1 LKVVKEA
8 KLGYNNFLESIACK
22 EEQVSQLYKYDL
34 VIIGGGPGGYVA
46 AIRAAQLGGK
56 VALVEKER
64 VGGTCLNRGCI
75 PTKALMRSVEVLK
88 LVEEA
93 PAYGVIVEEPAFDF
107 ARLMA
112 RKDEIVARLVG
123 GVERL
128 LKAHRV
134 EVLTGTATISRPGL
148 VLVRPASRDQPPTS
162 NLQPLTS
169 KNIIIATGSVSAR
182 PPIAGLNAPGV
193 LTSDDVLELE
203 EVPDSLAIIG
213 GGVIGLE
220 FASLFHA
227 LGTRVTV
234 LEMLPTLLP
243 TVDGELARR
252 YKSHLQQQGVEVHL
266 RARVEEIHPKGDGL
280 AVRVADS
287 GEEILAEKVLVATG
301 RVPYTEGLELE
312 TLGVKQERGAI
323 VVDERM
329 ASNVPG
335 IYAIGDVTGGIMLAH
350 LASRQG
356 EVAVENIL
364 GHPVAMDYRAV
375 PNCVFT
381 LPEIAG
387 VGLTEEEAKA
397 EGLDYKVARFP
408 FSASG
413 RALTIGEPTGLV
425 KLICE
430 RESDKVLGMHIMG
443 SQASD
448 LIAEGTLAIQM
459 GATARDIAETI
470 HAHPTL
476 PEAIM
481 ESAKA
486 AAFGEAIHYRKL

>member
-1 LKVVKEA
+1 MT
-8 KLGYNNFLESIACK
+8 
-22 EEQVSQLYKYDL
+22 QPYDI

-46 AIRAAQLGGK
+46 AIRAAQLGAK
-56 VALVEKER
+56 VALVEMDR

-75 PTKALMRSVEVLK
+75 PTKALVRSVEVLQ
-88 LVEEA
+88 LVDQA
-93 PAYGVIVEEPAFDF
+93 PAFGVIVEEPAFDF
-107 ARLMA
+107 ARIMA
-112 RKDEIVARLVG
+112 RKNEIVARLVG
-123 GVERL
+123 GVEEL
-128 LKAHRV
+128 LKTYKV
-134 EVLTGTATISRPGL
+134 EVVSGTATIPKPGM
-148 VLVRPASRDQPPTS
+148 VLVKPASDAPSPTS

-169 KNIIIATGSVSAR
+169 KTIVIATGSVPAR
-182 PPIAGLNAPGV
+182 PPIAGLDAPGV
-193 LTSDDVLELE
+193 LTSDDILELE
-203 EVPDSLAIIG
+203 EVPDSLAVIG

-220 FASLFHA
+220 FASIFHA

-252 YKSHLQQQGVEVHL
+252 YKSHLQQEGVEVHL
-266 RARVEEIHPKGDGL
+266 RARVEEIRPKGDRL
-280 AVRVADS
+280 AIRVADS
-287 GEEILAEKVLVATG
+287 GQEVEAEKVLVATG
-301 RVPYTEGLELE
+301 RVPYTEGLGLDE
-312 TLGVKQERGAI
+312 LGVKRERGAI
-323 VVDERM
+323 VVNESM
-329 ASNVPG
+329 ATNVPG
-335 IYAIGDVTGGIMLAH
+335 IYAIGDVTGGVMLAH
-350 LASRQG
+350 VASRQG

-387 VGLTEEEAKA
+387 LGLTEEQAKA
-397 EGLDYKVARFP
+397 EGLDYEVARFP

-413 RALTIGEPTGLV
+413 RALTIGETTGLV

-430 RESDKVLGMHIMG
+430 RESGKVLGMHIMG
-443 SQASD
+443 PQASD

-459 GATARDIAETI
+459 GATARDIAQTI

-481 ESAKA
+481 EAAKA
-486 AAFGEAIHYRKL
+486 AAFGQAIHYRKR

>member
-1 LKVVKEA
+1 MT
-8 KLGYNNFLESIACK
+8 
-22 EEQVSQLYKYDL
+22 QPHQYDI

-46 AIRAAQLGGK
+46 AIRAAQLGAK
-56 VALVEKER
+56 VVLVEKGR

-75 PTKALMRSVEVLK
+75 PTKALVRSVEALQ
-88 LVEEA
+88 LVENA
-93 PAYGVIVEEPAFDF
+93 PAFGVIVEEPAFDF
-107 ARLMA
+107 ARIMA

-123 GVERL
+123 GVEGL

-134 EVLTGTATISRPGL
+134 EVVSGTATIPKAGL
-148 VLVRPASRDQPPTS
+148 VLVRVANGDHR
-162 NLQPLTS
+162 LAA
-169 KNIIIATGSVSAR
+169 KNIIIATGSVPAR
-182 PPIAGLNAPGV
+182 PPIAGLDAPGV
-193 LTSDDVLELE
+193 LTSADVLELKE
-203 EVPDSLAIIG
+203 APDSLAVIG

-220 FASLFHA
+220 FASIFHA
-227 LGTRVTV
+227 LGTRVIV

-252 YKSHLQQQGVEVHL
+252 YKSYLQREGVEVRL
-266 RARVEEIHPKGDGL
+266 RARVEEIRPKADGL

-287 GEEILAEKVLVATG
+287 GEEVEAEKVLVATG
-301 RVPYTEGLELE
+301 RVPCTEGLGLDE
-312 TLGVKQERGAI
+312 LGVKRERGAI
-323 VVDERM
+323 VVDEHL
-329 ASNVPG
+329 ATNVPG
-335 IYAIGDVTGGIMLAH
+335 VYAIGDVTGGVMLAH

-387 VGLTEEEAKA
+387 VGLTEQAAKA
-397 EGLDYKVARFP
+397 EGLDYEVARFP
-408 FSASG
+408 FAASG
-413 RALTIGEPTGLV
+413 RALTIGETTGLV

-430 RESDKVLGMHIMG
+430 SESGKVLGVHIMG
-443 SQASD
+443 PHASD
-448 LIAEGTLAIQM
+448 LIAEGALAIQM

-481 ESAKA
+481 EAAKA
-486 AAFGEAIHYRKL
+486 AAFGQAIHYRKR

>member
-1 LKVVKEA
+1 
-8 KLGYNNFLESIACK
+8 
-22 EEQVSQLYKYDL
+22 
-34 VIIGGGPGGYVA
+34 
-46 AIRAAQLGGK
+46 
-56 VALVEKER
+56 
-64 VGGTCLNRGCI
+64 
-75 PTKALMRSVEVLK
+75 MRSVEVLK

-93 PAYGVIVEEPAFDF
+93 PAFGVIVEEPAFDF
-107 ARLMA
+107 TRLMA

-123 GVERL
+123 GVEAL

-134 EVLTGTATISRPGL
+134 EVISGTATIAEPGL
-148 VLVRPASRDQPPTS
+148 VLVKPASRNQSPTS
-162 NLQPLTS
+162 NPSATLRAGLQPLTS

-203 EVPDSLAIIG
+203 EVPDSLAVIG

-220 FASLFHA
+220 FAGIFHA

-252 YKSHLQQQGVEVHL
+252 YKSYLQQQGVEVHL

-287 GEEILAEKVLVATG
+287 GEEVEAEKVLVATG
-301 RVPYTEGLELE
+301 RVPYTEGLELQ

-323 VVDERM
+323 VVDGRM
-329 ASNVPG
+329 ATNVPG
-335 IYAIGDVTGGIMLAH
+335 IFAIGDVTGGIMLAH

-364 GHPVAMDYRAV
+364 GHPVAMDDRAV

-397 EGLDYKVARFP
+397 ERLDYKVARFP

-413 RALTIGEPTGLV
+413 RALTIGETAGLV
-425 KLICE
+425 KLVCE
-430 RESDKVLGMHIMG
+430 RESGKVLGMHIMG
-443 SQASD
+443 PQASD

-459 GATARDIAETI
+459 GAMARDIAETI

-481 ESAKA
+481 EAAKA
-486 AAFGEAIHYRKL
+486 AAFGEAIHYRKM

>member
-1 LKVVKEA
+1 VT
-8 KLGYNNFLESIACK
+8 
-22 EEQVSQLYKYDL
+22 QLHEYDI

-46 AIRAAQLGGK
+46 AIRAAQLGAK
-56 VALVEKER
+56 VALVEKDR
-64 VGGTCLNRGCI
+64 VGGICLNRGCI
-75 PTKALMRSVEVLK
+75 PTKALVRSVEVLQ
-88 LVEEA
+88 LVDES
-93 PAYGVIVEEPAFDF
+93 PNFGVIVEEPAFDF
-107 ARLMA
+107 ARIMV
-112 RKDEIVARLVG
+112 RKNEIVARLVG
-123 GVERL
+123 GVEGL
-128 LKAHRV
+128 LKAHKV
-134 EVLTGTATISRPGL
+134 EVVSGMATIPRPGL
-148 VLVRPASRDQPPTS
+148 VLVKPASGAPSPTSNPQPPTS
-162 NLQPLTS
+162 NFQPLAS
-169 KNIIIATGSVSAR
+169 KNIIIATGSVPAR
-182 PPIAGLNAPGV
+182 PPLAGLDAPGV
-193 LTSDDVLELE
+193 LSSADVLELE
-203 EVPDSLAIIG
+203 EAPDSLAVIG

-220 FASLFHA
+220 FAAIFHA
-227 LGTRVTV
+227 LGTRVIV

-252 YKSHLQQQGVEVHL
+252 YKSYLQQGGVEVHL
-266 RARVEEIHPKGDGL
+266 RARVEEIRLKGGGL

-287 GEEILAEKVLVATG
+287 VGEFEAEKVLVATG
-301 RVPYTEGLELE
+301 RMPYTEGLGLDE
-312 TLGVKQERGAI
+312 LGVKRERGAI
-323 VVDERM
+323 VVDEHT
-329 ASNVPG
+329 ATNVPG
-335 IYAIGDVTGGIMLAH
+335 VYAIGDVTGGIMLAH

-408 FSASG
+408 FAASG
-413 RALTIGEPTGLV
+413 RAFTIGETTGLV

-430 RESDKVLGMHIMG
+430 RESGKVLGMHIMG

-448 LIAEGTLAIQM
+448 LIAEGALAIQM
-459 GATARDIAETI
+459 GAKARDIAETI

-481 ESAKA
+481 EAAKA
-486 AAFGEAIHYRKL
+486 ATFGQAIHYHKR

>member
-1 LKVVKEA
+1 VTQE
-8 KLGYNNFLESIACK
+8 
-22 EEQVSQLYKYDL
+22 YDL

-46 AIRAAQLGGK
+46 AIRAAQLGAK
-56 VALVEKER
+56 VALVEKDR
-64 VGGTCLNRGCI
+64 VGGTCLNHGCI
-75 PTKALMRSVEVLK
+75 PTKALMRSVEALR

-93 PAYGVIVEEPAFDF
+93 PAFGVIVEEPAFDF
-107 ARLMA
+107 ARIMA

-123 GVERL
+123 GVEGL
-128 LKAHRV
+128 LEAHKV
-134 EVLTGTATISRPGL
+134 EIVLGTATIPKPGL
-148 VLVRPASRDQPPTS
+148 VLIRAANGDHRLAT
-162 NLQPLTS
+162 
-169 KNIIIATGSVSAR
+169 KNIIIATGSVPAR
-182 PPIAGLNAPGV
+182 PPIAGLDAPGV
-193 LTSDDVLELE
+193 LTSAEILELK
-203 EVPDSLAIIG
+203 EVPDSLAVIG

-220 FASLFHA
+220 FAGIFHA
-227 LGTRVTV
+227 LGTKVTV

-252 YKSHLQQQGVEVHL
+252 YKSYLQRGGVEVHL
-266 RARVEEIHPKGDGL
+266 RARVEEIRPKEDGL
-280 AVRVADS
+280 AVKVADS
-287 GEEILAEKVLVATG
+287 EEEVGAEKVLVATG
-301 RVPYTEGLELE
+301 RVPYTEGLGLEEL
-312 TLGVKQERGAI
+312 GIKRAGGAI
-323 VVDERM
+323 AVDEHM
-329 ASNVPG
+329 ATNVSG
-335 IYAIGDVTGGIMLAH
+335 VYAIGDVTGGTMLAH
-350 LASRQG
+350 VASRQG
-356 EVAVENIL
+356 EVAAENIL

-413 RALTIGEPTGLV
+413 RALTIGETAGLV

-430 RESDKVLGMHIMG
+430 RGSGKVLGMHIMG
-443 SQASD
+443 PHASD

-481 ESAKA
+481 EAAKA
-486 AAFGEAIHYRKL
+486 AAFGEAIHYRKRGKEGQKCLISRS

>member
-1 LKVVKEA
+1 M
-8 KLGYNNFLESIACK
+8 
-22 EEQVSQLYKYDL
+22 SQLYKYDL

-93 PAYGVIVEEPAFDF
+93 PACGVIVEEPAFDF

-112 RKDEIVARLVG
+112 RKGEIVARLVG
-123 GVERL
+123 GVEAL
-128 LKAHRV
+128 LKTHRV
-134 EVLTGTATISRPGL
+134 EVISGTATIPKPGL
-148 VLVRPASRDQPPTS
+148 VLVKPATGDTSPAS

-220 FASLFHA
+220 FAGIFHA

-252 YKSHLQQQGVEVHL
+252 YKSYLQQQGVEVHL
-266 RARVEEIHPKGDGL
+266 RARVEEIQPKGDGL
-280 AVRVADS
+280 AVRVAGS

-329 ASNVPG
+329 ATNVPG

-381 LPEIAG
+381 CRRLPAWG
-387 VGLTEEEAKA
+387 
-397 EGLDYKVARFP
+397 
-408 FSASG
+408 
-413 RALTIGEPTGLV
+413 
-425 KLICE
+425 
-430 RESDKVLGMHIMG
+430 
-443 SQASD
+443 
-448 LIAEGTLAIQM
+448 
-459 GATARDIAETI
+459 
-470 HAHPTL
+470 
-476 PEAIM
+476 
-481 ESAKA
+481 
-486 AAFGEAIHYRKL
+486 

>member
-1 LKVVKEA
+1 VTQPHEH
-8 KLGYNNFLESIACK
+8 
-22 EEQVSQLYKYDL
+22 DL

-46 AIRAAQLGGK
+46 AIRAAQLGAK
-56 VALVEKER
+56 VALVEKDR

-75 PTKALMRSVEVLK
+75 PTKALVRSVEVLQ
-88 LVEEA
+88 LVDQA
-93 PAYGVIVEEPAFDF
+93 PAFGVIVEEPAFDF
-107 ARLMA
+107 ARIMA
-112 RKDEIVARLVG
+112 RKDEVVARLVG
-123 GVERL
+123 GVEGL
-128 LKAHRV
+128 LEAHKV
-134 EVLTGTATISRPGL
+134 EVVPGTATIPQPGL
-148 VLVRPASRDQPPTS
+148 VLVKTANGDRRLATE
-162 NLQPLTS
+162 NVV
-169 KNIIIATGSVSAR
+169 IATGSVPAS
-182 PPIAGLNAPGV
+182 PPIAGLDAPGV
-193 LTSDDVLELE
+193 LTSAEVLELE
-203 EVPDSLAIIG
+203 EVPDSLAVIG

-220 FASLFHA
+220 FAAIFHA

-234 LEMLPTLLP
+234 LEMLSTLLP

-252 YKSHLQQQGVEVHL
+252 YRSYLQQEGVEVHL
-266 RARVEEIHPKGDGL
+266 RARVEDIRPKGDGL

-287 GEEILAEKVLVATG
+287 GEEVEAEKVLLATG
-301 RVPYTEGLELE
+301 RVPYTEGLGLE
-312 TLGVKQERGAI
+312 ELGVQRERGAI
-323 VVDERM
+323 VVDERL
-329 ASNVPG
+329 ATNVPG

-364 GHPVAMDYRAV
+364 GHPVAMHYRAV

-387 VGLTEEEAKA
+387 VGLTEGEAKS
-397 EGLDYKVARFP
+397 EGFDYEIARFP

-413 RALTIGEPTGLV
+413 RALTIGETTGLV

-430 RESDKVLGMHIMG
+430 RESGKVLGMHIMG
-443 SQASD
+443 PQASD

-481 ESAKA
+481 EAAKA
-486 AAFGEAIHYRKL
+486 AAFGEAIHYRKR

>member
-1 LKVVKEA
+1 M
-8 KLGYNNFLESIACK
+8 I
-22 EEQVSQLYKYDL
+22 QPQRYDV

-46 AIRAAQLGGK
+46 AIRAAQLGAK

-75 PTKALMRSVEVLK
+75 PTKALVRSVEVLQ

-93 PAYGVIVEEPAFDF
+93 PAFGVIVEEPAFDF
-107 ARLMA
+107 DRIMA

-123 GVERL
+123 GVEGL
-128 LKAHRV
+128 LKAHQV
-134 EVLTGTATISRPGL
+134 EVVSGTATIPQTGL
-148 VLVRPASRDQPPTS
+148 VLVRATNGDRSLAT
-162 NLQPLTS
+162 
-169 KNIIIATGSVSAR
+169 KNIIIATGSVPAR
-182 PPIAGLNAPGV
+182 PPIAGLDAPGV
-193 LTSDDVLELE
+193 LTSADVLELKE
-203 EVPDSLAIIG
+203 APDSLAVIG

-220 FASLFHA
+220 FAGIFHA
-227 LGTRVTV
+227 LGTKVTV

-252 YKSHLQQQGVEVHL
+252 YRSHLRRARVEVHL
-266 RARVEEIHPKGDGL
+266 QARVEDIRPEREGL
-280 AVRVADS
+280 AVRIADS
-287 GEEILAEKVLVATG
+287 SEEVEAEKVLVATG
-301 RVPYTEGLELE
+301 RVPYTEGLGLEEL
-312 TLGVKQERGAI
+312 GIKRGRGAI
-323 VVDERM
+323 VVDEYM
-329 ASNVPG
+329 ATNVPG
-335 IYAIGDVTGGIMLAH
+335 VYAIGDVTGGTMLAH

-356 EVAVENIL
+356 EVAVENIM

-387 VGLTEEEAKA
+387 VGLTEEEAK
-397 EGLDYKVARFP
+397 EQGLDYQVARFP
-408 FSASG
+408 FAASG
-413 RALTIGEPTGLV
+413 RALTIGETTGLV

-430 RESDKVLGMHIMG
+430 KESDKVLGMHIMG
-443 SQASD
+443 PQASD

-476 PEAIM
+476 AEAVM
-481 ESAKA
+481 EAAKA
-486 AAFGEAIHYRKL
+486 AAFGEAIHYRKR